1 LLYNI
6 KGKYHS
12 ESSYIG
18 MLEGFKKRK
27 ERRDLSFPPLCVET
41 FAAVF
46 ISQSGTYETSLSLQ
60 TK

>member
-27 ERRDLSFPPLCVET
+27 ERRDLSFPPLCGDLTTITTE
-41 FAAVF
+41 ALR
-46 ISQSGTYETSLSLQ
+46 SLR
-60 TK
+60 KHE